1 MMRES
6 DIMRAYVVLIAM
18 LAAAIGAAGL
28 QAKEIVISPTKVEAI
43 VSPTDARDSRVL
55 VYFELPGE
63 LYGKKIVIDNA
74 ALVFEAQV
82 SDAEFGMVHIFP
94 VTRAWQTEENIAWDS
109 PWEEAGGDYTQRI
122 AGRSVTLKAA
132 NGEREISSNV
142 TFIVMDWISGRLA
155 NNGLILVP
163 SQEDLMNSTARYGFQ
178 EGSIK
183 LIVECT
189 E

>member
-1 MMRES
+1 MMREV
-6 DIMRAYVVLIAM
+6 DVMRTYVVLIAV
-18 LAAAIGAAGL
+18 LAAVLGAASL
-28 QAKEIVISPTKVEAI
+28 QAKELVISPFKVEAI

-55 VYFELPGE
+55 VYFELPKE
-63 LYGKKIVIDNA
+63 LYGKKVVIDNA

-82 SDAEFGMVHIFP
+82 TDAEFGMVHIFP
-94 VTRAWQTEENIAWDS
+94 ATRAWQMEASVAWNS
-109 PWEEAGGDYTQRI
+109 PWEKAGGDFTQLI
-122 AGRSVTLKAA
+122 AGKCVTLKAA
-132 NGEREISSNV
+132 SGEKEISSNV

-163 SQEDLMNSTARYGFQ
+163 SQDLVDSAATYGF
-178 EGSIK
+178 EKGSIK